1 MRHQR
6 VADVMARDVVTVP
19 VDAPLQQVV
28 RTLAER
34 RVSGAPVV
42 DANGSV
48 VGIVTEADLLGK
60 QAKAGVAAKASTWR
74 LLRRKFFDRSGTTRT
89 AADFMST
96 PVITVEP
103 STRVSAAAAIL
114 ARNHIKRAPV
124 VDADGRLRGIVSR
137 KDLLSV
143 YLRADS
149 ELAAEIRSEVFD
161 RAMWVP
167 PTDVTVEVSGG
178 VATLRGKVE
187 RRSMIEVITALATA
201 VDGVVEVRNELV
213 ADTDDTHIRP
223 PPPENIGILHPFTER

>member
-19 VDAPLQQVV
+19 VDAPLPQVV

-60 QAKAGVAAKASTWR
+60 QASAGVAAQASTWR
-74 LLRRKFFDRSGTTRT
+74 LWRRKFFGRGVTART
-89 AADFMST
+89 AADFMSA

-103 STRVSAAAAIL
+103 GTRVSAAAAIL

-143 YLRADS
+143 YLRADA
-149 ELAAEIRSEVFD
+149 ELAAEIRSEVLD

-213 ADTDDTHIRP
+213 ADTDDTHIP
-223 PPPENIGILHPFTER
+223 PSTPENVGILHPEQ